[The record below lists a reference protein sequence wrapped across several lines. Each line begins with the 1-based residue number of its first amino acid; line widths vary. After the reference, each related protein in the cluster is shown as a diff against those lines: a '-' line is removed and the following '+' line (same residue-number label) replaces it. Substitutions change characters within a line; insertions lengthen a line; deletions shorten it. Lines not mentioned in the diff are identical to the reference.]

1 MALAE
6 SFSLC
11 KAVTDGWVPAVLPS
25 SLLGHR
31 DNCGGLKDTAT
42 NSSTL
47 FLLRNGVSPFL

>member
-31 DNCGGLKDTAT
+31 DSCGGLKDTAT